1 MSRTDKRSAI
11 PLLVAMFS
19 VVLVLLILNG
29 GMCERYERKMERQR
43 LMREYIDSQ
52 RSEEQLKKL
61 HRDSGSH

>member
-29 GMCERYERKMERQR
+29 GMCDRYERKMERQR

-52 RSEEQLKKL
+52 RSLEQRKIIEKP
-61 HRDSGSH
+61 